1 MHTRTCWSETVTAI
15 HCTKWVGFFFRKSLV
30 KVLNLL
36 LWKTFCLIF
45 ENPSMSLSI
54 FSVDFFLLFFE
65 QSTAQCISNII
76 NVLFFGIHWIHANSF
91 LRFLDKKLCV
101 FSFGFALTIKIHYW
115 SRVHKNTRCLKPTVW
130 KVLIEN
136 YVDFNHRLYFCWVS
150 RFHSLSVDRICCVLC
165 L

>member
-1 MHTRTCWSETVTAI
+1 MEDILFDIWKPIDVIEI
-15 HCTKWVGFFFRKSLV
+15 FR
-30 KVLNLL
+30 
-36 LWKTFCLIF
+36 
-45 ENPSMSLSI
+45 LSI

-76 NVLFFGIHWIHANSF
+76 IVLFFGIHWIHANSF